1 MALSTVCCISPASCN
16 TCHGPLRSTPHLLSR
31 YLCHTDCLIGSNCG
45 LCVPPTPLCR
55 GAIPSRQ
62 LKPMEHGGIS
72 LPDGGCM
79 RNPET
84 ELPVN
89 SQLVS
94 SESSM
99 DYLQPFP
106 IQGCIPVGCIQLFPT
121 VGGML
126 FTTFSNPGWELD
138 FPPKTTF

>member
-99 DYLQPFP
+99 DLPKTLSHSGLY
-106 IQGCIPVGCIQLFPT
+106 T
-121 VGGML
+121 SRMY
-126 FTTFSNPGWELD
+126 TTFSNPGWELD